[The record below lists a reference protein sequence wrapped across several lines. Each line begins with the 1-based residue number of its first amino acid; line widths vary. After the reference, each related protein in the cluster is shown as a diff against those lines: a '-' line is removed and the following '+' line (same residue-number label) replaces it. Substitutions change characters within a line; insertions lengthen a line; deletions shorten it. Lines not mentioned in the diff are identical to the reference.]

1 MESDEIGRLNKIR
14 VGHDDGGF
22 NAAWYL
28 EKVGSSFMHLVILL
42 GQHFLVNYVN
52 CLKM

>member
-14 VGHDDGGF
+14 VGHDDAGF

-28 EKVGSSFMHLVILL
+28 EKVGYSIMYLVV
-42 GQHFLVNYVN
+42 FLESVFFRTVPAVS
-52 CLKM
+52 